1 MTQTQDMKTRETR
14 EVQPQTEPETYLRP
28 TVDIFEDSQGITLMA
43 DLPGVSRER
52 LEVRVDGDNLTI
64 EGRAKIDMPE
74 GMEALHADIDTT
86 RFRRSFS
93 LSSELDTEA
102 ISATMKDGVLTLT
115 LPRRA
120 ELQPRKV
127 EVSVG

>member
-1 MTQTQDMKTRETR
+1 MKTRETR